1 MVKIDDAAADAII
14 LFLSSALLLQV
25 QHATQAKSAQ
35 NELGQRVRK
44 MLESKGIISV
54 AAAGFQVVVVAV
66 VVVTL
71 M

>member
-1 MVKIDDAAADAII
+1 MMMIDDTAADAII

-25 QHATQAKSAQ
+25 QYATQAKSAQ
-35 NELGQRVRK
+35 KELGQRVRK

-66 VVVTL
+66 VLV
-71 M
+71 MM